1 VVKRNLGL
9 EAVLRDSLA
18 ILSPFDQDQPTP
30 RRFKQRSAASRT
42 MLLLGL

>member
-1 VVKRNLGL
+1 MVRRNLDF

-30 RRFKQRSAASRT
+30 RRLKMRSMASRAI
-42 MLLLGL
+42 LLLGL